1 MYVPHAWFWA
11 FTLIFHQARQI
22 NLAGFAT
29 HRKPCQMR
37 GGDSFSHARGY
48 ITAFLEAVVRT
59 IFLEA
64 IVRTIF
70 LEAIVRTIF
79 LEASTHHFSK
89 LVRFSVG
96 WFTNL
101 EAGSPI

>member
-1 MYVPHAWFWA
+1 
-11 FTLIFHQARQI
+11 
-22 NLAGFAT
+22 
-29 HRKPCQMR
+29 MR

-48 ITAFLEAVVRT
+48 ITAFLEAVVRTIFLDAIVRT